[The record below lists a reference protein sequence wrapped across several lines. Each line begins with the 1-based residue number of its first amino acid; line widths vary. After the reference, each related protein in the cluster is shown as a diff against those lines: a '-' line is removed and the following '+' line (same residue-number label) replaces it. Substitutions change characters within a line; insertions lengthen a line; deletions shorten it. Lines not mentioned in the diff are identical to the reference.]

1 MNLIR
6 WEPFHELVTMRQA
19 MDRLFED
26 SNTRPFGL
34 ASVSGRGL
42 APAVDMYET
51 ADEVVLKTPLPGL
64 KPEQLDIKV
73 TGNIL
78 TIKSETNGEQEIKQ
92 ENYLRR
98 ECHYG
103 AFARSLTLPA
113 GLEIDKTEAS
123 LESGILT
130 LTIPKAEEVKP
141 KVIKVKTKQ
150 IAEGK
155 KVENKS

>member
-19 MDRLFED
+19 MDRLLED

-34 ASVSGRGL
+34 ASVFGRGI
-42 APAVDMYET
+42 APAVDIYET
-51 ADEVVLKTPLPGL
+51 ADEVVLKTPLPGV

-103 AFARSLTLPA
+103 ALARSLTLPA

-141 KVIKVKTKQ
+141 KVIKVKAKQ

-155 KVENKS
+155 KVENKN

>member
-34 ASVSGRGL
+34 ASVFGRGI
-42 APAVDMYET
+42 APAVDIYET
-51 ADEVVLKTPLPGL
+51 ADEVVLKTPLPGV
-64 KPEQLDIKV
+64 KPEQLDINV

-123 LESGILT
+123 LENGILT

-141 KVIKVKTKQ
+141 KVIKVKAKQ

>member
-19 MDRLFED
+19 MDRLLED

-34 ASVSGRGL
+34 ASVFGRDL
-42 APAVDMYET
+42 APAVDIYET
-51 ADEVVLKTPLPGL
+51 ADEVVVKTPLPGV
-64 KPEQLDIKV
+64 KPEQLDVNVI
-73 TGNIL
+73 GNIL
-78 TIKSETNGEQEIKQ
+78 TIKSETNGERETKQ

-141 KVIKVKTKQ
+141 RVIKVKAKQ

>member
-19 MDRLFED
+19 MDRLLED

-34 ASVSGRGL
+34 ASVFGRGI
-42 APAVDMYET
+42 APAVDIYET
-51 ADEVVLKTPLPGL
+51 ADEVVLKTPLPGV

-103 AFARSLTLPA
+103 ALARSLTLPA

-141 KVIKVKTKQ
+141 KVIKVKAKQ
-150 IAEGK
+150 LAEGK

>member
-19 MDRLFED
+19 MDRLLED

-34 ASVSGRGL
+34 ASVFGRGL
-42 APAVDMYET
+42 APAVDIYET
-51 ADEVVLKTPLPGL
+51 ADEVVLKTPLPGV

-103 AFARSLTLPA
+103 ALARSLTLPA
-113 GLEIDKTEAS
+113 GLEIAKAEAS

-141 KVIKVKTKQ
+141 KVIKVKAKQ

>member
-1 MNLIR
+1 
-6 WEPFHELVTMRQA
+6 
-19 MDRLFED
+19 MDRLLED

-42 APAVDMYET
+42 APAVDIYET
-51 ADEVVLKTPLPGL
+51 ADEVVLKTPLPGV

-141 KVIKVKTKQ
+141 KVIKVKAKQ

-155 KVENKS
+155 KVETKS